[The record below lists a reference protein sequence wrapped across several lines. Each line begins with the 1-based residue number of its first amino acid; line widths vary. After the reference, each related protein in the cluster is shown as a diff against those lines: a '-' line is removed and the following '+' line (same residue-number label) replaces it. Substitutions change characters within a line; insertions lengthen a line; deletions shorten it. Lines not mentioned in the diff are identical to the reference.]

1 MIEKLDASASKET
14 KTMYFSKH
22 LLVLACF
29 PYRPHLR
36 NSERWLEGVTKATI
50 GVGFILGACTWT
62 LRNTFS
68 SLSSAFSAPCKSP
81 LGKGS
86 WVFLERLHPVLFQNN
101 KDVRSSKKKTS
112 TKSARKWNA
121 QPVWHPHDLI
131 NFQPRI
137 PTPNPPNNPFPHLQL
152 DDPCQSFQKCQWVYQ
167 LLSHPGRHTSHRVHC
182 PLWRSMNASALD
194 TNASPRSC
202 PSLPRVMHSMPRQ
215 PRGKTRSIG
224 NKHAKA

>member
-1 MIEKLDASASKET
+1 
-14 KTMYFSKH
+14 MYFSKH

-36 NSERWLEGVTKATI
+36 NSEGWLEGVTKATV

-68 SLSSAFSAPCKSP
+68 SLSSTFSAPCKSP
-81 LGKGS
+81 RGKGS
-86 WVFLERLHPVLFQNN
+86 WVFLERL
-101 KDVRSSKKKTS
+101 DCIRSFSKTTKIYGLAKKKLQQNLLESEMLNPFDILMTLSTS
-112 TKSARKWNA
+112 NRGSHS
-121 QPVWHPHDLI
+121 QPSKYS
-131 NFQPRI
+131 
-137 PTPNPPNNPFPHLQL
+137 NPFPHLQL
-152 DDPCQSFQKCQWVYQ
+152 DDPCQSFRKCQWVYQ

-202 PSLPRVMHSMPRQ
+202 PSLPRVMHSMPRL
-215 PRGKTRSIG
+215 PRGKNRRSIG